1 LMWMVAKPFHEGR
14 PAPRQESIEHELRV
28 PGEVTRNV
36 SDKLIRAKLLTL
48 AGNQGD
54 CLHPA
59 RSLERISVGDVL
71 KAVRN
76 DEDNVVARL
85 PALLPKSLFGR
96 STKGDELT
104 FAELLAGEDRQS
116 PLAP

>member
-1 LMWMVAKPFHEGR
+1 M
-14 PAPRQESIEHELRV
+14 
-28 PGEVTRNV
+28 
-36 SDKLIRAKLLTL
+36 TL
-48 AGNQGD
+48 AGSQGD

-96 STKGDELT
+96 SAKGDELT
-104 FAELLAGEDRQS
+104 FAELLAGEYGQHPVTPDQ
-116 PLAP
+116 AV

>member
-1 LMWMVAKPFHEGR
+1 M
-14 PAPRQESIEHELRV
+14 
-28 PGEVTRNV
+28 
-36 SDKLIRAKLLTL
+36 
-48 AGNQGD
+48 
-54 CLHPA
+54 
-59 RSLERISVGDVL
+59 SLERISVGDVL

-104 FAELLAGEDRQS
+104 FAELLAGEQDERLKKEGQNLK
-116 PLAP
+116 P